1 MLEYVLVVYMF
12 NDFKNPEY
20 VGHFRDCKSATTYQ
34 KKHYPNHQSSKCLL
48 EQYILLPKN
57 LKRKEIYN
65 VEGK

>member
-34 KKHYPNHQSSKCLL
+34 KKHYPNHQSSKYFSFVTSILSS
-48 EQYILLPKN
+48 QYAFTTPTF
-57 LKRKEIYN
+57 
-65 VEGK
+65 